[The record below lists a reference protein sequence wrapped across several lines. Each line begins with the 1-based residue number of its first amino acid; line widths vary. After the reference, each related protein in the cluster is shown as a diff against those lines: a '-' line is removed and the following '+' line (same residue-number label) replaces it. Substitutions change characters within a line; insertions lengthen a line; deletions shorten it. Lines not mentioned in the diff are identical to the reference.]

1 MALMPETHISKSVN
15 SDHSVLPGNKRKVSK
30 QKQMTSPRVVL
41 RMTTAKLTS
50 SRDVLNASN
59 KIVSPRGTCTG
70 SCVHELGGNK
80 RRSDENLGN
89 NSITATPRSEV
100 QRSSFKNEKSAVLV
114 F

>member
-15 SDHSVLPGNKRKVSK
+15 SDQSVLPGNKRKVSK

-41 RMTTAKLTS
+41 RLTTAKLTS
-50 SRDVLNASN
+50 SHDVLNASS
-59 KIVSPRGTCTG
+59 KLVSPRHTCTG
-70 SCVHELGGNK
+70 TCVHELGGFK
-80 RRSDENLGN
+80 RRLDENLDN

-100 QRSSFKNEKSAVLV
+100 KRCSFKNEKSAVLV